1 MEKNKKKVSN
11 MEISKKKNVHN
22 GKIDHVLFL
31 NRLKEKSGLKT
42 QAAIAADCGM
52 TSGTLSKKMRGD
64 GLNFDDLLQFYEKYG
79 ATPDYL
85 LGMDKR
91 KRTDWQRDNLCKYT
105 DLIALIAKLLRH
117 KVISSTGSGFSVND
131 PILKYIVDSI
141 LKVSKNLNDSMTQD
155 DFDTWID
162 GFTPLFDSYL
172 PMSSYYGTIKKQI
185 EELQDKEIYPPR
197 SEREIYSD
205 IAKEI
210 DPISGIPSDSGLKSA
225 MEYWDNAP
233 HDLIENLY
241 PESKE

>member
-11 MEISKKKNVHN
+11 MEISQNQNVQYGN
-22 GKIDHVLFL
+22 IDHVLFL

-52 TSGTLSKKMRGD
+52 SAGTLSKKIRGD

-105 DLIALIAKLLRH
+105 DLISLIVKLLRH
-117 KVISSTGSGFSVND
+117 NVISSTGSSFSIND
-131 PILKYIVDSI
+131 PILKYVIDSV
-141 LKVSKNLNDSMTQD
+141 LKFSGLLGDTITQD
-155 DFDTWID
+155 DFDIWID
-162 GFTPLFDSYL
+162 GFLPLFDSYL
-172 PMSSYYGTIKKQI
+172 PMSCYYGTIEKMI
-185 EELQDKEIYPPR
+185 AESQDKEIYPPR
-197 SEREIYSD
+197 SERKIYSD

-210 DPISGIPSDSGLKSA
+210 DPISGIPSDSGLKSD

-233 HDLIENLY
+233 HDQTED
-241 PESKE
+241 